1 MDFLV
6 ELRGFEPP
14 TCAVRAPTP
23 IDAATASKL
32 SYCRGRSAGSD
43 SDRRCFTYTAQRYAP
58 EGLLDR
64 AASRRYRRLGDDELF
79 ELWFQFSD
87 IA

>member
-1 MDFLV
+1 MPGHEKQLISYVFETTEINDGDLV

-43 SDRRCFTYTAQRYAP
+43 SDRRCFTYTA
-58 EGLLDR
+58 
-64 AASRRYRRLGDDELF
+64 
-79 ELWFQFSD
+79 
-87 IA
+87 